1 MHMRASVPGPG
12 SEARTIREEP
22 RLASIDDALRI
33 AVRVHAGA
41 GDKAGQPYILHPLR
55 VMLRLTTEVER
66 VVAILHDVVEDSEVT
81 LDDLRAEGFS
91 DEVVD
96 AIDHVTRR
104 EGESYEAFIERIAP
118 HPLARRVKIA
128 DLEDN
133 MDVTRLVVLDERS
146 AERMQRYL
154 RSWQRLRAAE

>member
-1 MHMRASVPGPG
+1 M
-12 SEARTIREEP
+12 
-22 RLASIDDALRI
+22 
-33 AVRVHAGA
+33 HAGTV
-41 GDKAGQPYILHPLR
+41 DKAGQPYILHPLR
-55 VMLRLTTEVER
+55 VMLRLATEAER

-118 HPLARRVKIA
+118 HPLARRVKVA

-133 MDVTRLVVLDERS
+133 MDVTRLVVLDERG